1 LVTRLSVAAFSVG
14 FTAVVVTVSGGA
26 VVIGSGDAVVT
37 VSGVVVVWL
46 VFSVDVAVSV
56 FGVEDGS
63 LFSSKEVSSF
73 STGGGSDTVSVP
85 GPSTGAAA
93 VSDAGA
99 SATAAV
105 SGAGDSATAAVSGAG
120 DSAAAA
126 VSGAASV
133 CGASEDG
140 GASIANGFAGSSS
153 ANGLATSGCAVF
165 CVSRGFLG
173 AVMEAKIED
182 IPGGRISIGGFL
194 DASDKLVS
202 FGSSREARNALAASV
217 LEDGAFSTSFCSV
230 LFQAW
235 TKFFRVGRPCA
246 CGNNY
251 SRCSQTQYKLNL

>member
-1 LVTRLSVAAFSVG
+1 MVTRLSVAAFSVG
-14 FTAVVVTVSGGA
+14 FTVVVTVSGGGA
-26 VVIGSGDAVVT
+26 VVTVSGGALVT

-46 VFSVDVAVSV
+46 VSSVATAVSV

-63 LFSSKEVSSF
+63 LLSSKEVSS
-73 STGGGSDTVSVP
+73 STGGGSDTVSFT
-85 GPSTGAAA
+85 GPSTGATA
-93 VSDAGA
+93 VSD
-99 SATAAV
+99 
-105 SGAGDSATAAVSGAG
+105 AGDSATAAVSGAG
-120 DSAAAA
+120 DSATATVSGAGDSAVAA
-126 VSGAASV
+126 VSGADSV
-133 CGASEDG
+133 RGASEDG

-165 CVSRGFLG
+165 CVSKGFLG

-217 LEDGAFSTSFCSV
+217 LEDGACSTSFCSV

-246 CGNNY
+246 CGINY
-251 SRCSQTQYKLNL
+251 SR